1 MIILDVLLVL
11 AILAG
16 IFLKNWLMI
25 IVVCVLAFGAFGITF
40 YLIRDNDLRF
50 RQRVLE
56 QAVDL
61 GTEYQQYMS
70 QWEYPFVLLSST
82 LRVVWYNEAF
92 RRLMKYQECKGK
104 NLEELGIVWGTEKPD
119 WDPISK
125 QIHLEEADFK
135 AVMTQIR
142 LRDKTDNPV
151 EGSFTEIYSLS
162 LQDITR
168 ELVLERENLEQ
179 QSVVSLIYVDNYDQ
193 IVGSM
198 DENLRPLLEAN
209 IYRSLSDLSAT
220 LNGIMTRLERDR
232 FQIIFPRRSL
242 ETLYQ
247 NHFAILEEVKRLGSE
262 RYQTTL
268 SIGVGVDKEIE
279 TARRYARM
287 GVDLALGRGG
297 DQAVVKTKD
306 AQKFFGGMSTS
317 VENTT
322 RVRARLTA
330 YALKELIEASD
341 RVLIMGHAN
350 PDLDAFGSAL
360 GLYRAVYE
368 LKKPVNIVMSE
379 QKHAAVDYLYKQ
391 VSENKLYQGLLI
403 DKEEAL
409 RYCGFLRT
417 LTAA

>member
-40 YLIRDNDLRF
+40 YLIRDNELRF

-104 NLEELGIVWGTEKPD
+104 NLEELGIIWGTEKPD

-268 SIGVGVDKEIE
+268 SIGVGVDKEIVV
-279 TARRYARM
+279 
-287 GVDLALGRGG
+287 GVEDGVTWHSKHQPLVFLVALSQVILGFHGP
-297 DQAVVKTKD
+297 DFYTEIVFPIVAPLVVVT
-306 AQKFFGGMSTS
+306 
-317 VENTT
+317 
-322 RVRARLTA
+322 
-330 YALKELIEASD
+330 
-341 RVLIMGHAN
+341 
-350 PDLDAFGSAL
+350 
-360 GLYRAVYE
+360 
-368 LKKPVNIVMSE
+368 
-379 QKHAAVDYLYKQ
+379 
-391 VSENKLYQGLLI
+391 
-403 DKEEAL
+403 
-409 RYCGFLRT
+409 
-417 LTAA
+417 